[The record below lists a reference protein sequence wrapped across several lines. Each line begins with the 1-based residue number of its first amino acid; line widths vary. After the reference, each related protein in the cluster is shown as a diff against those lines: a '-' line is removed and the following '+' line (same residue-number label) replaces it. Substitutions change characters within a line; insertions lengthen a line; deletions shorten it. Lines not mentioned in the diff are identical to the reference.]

1 MGVRLP
7 GSVRSTSSTP
17 RRNDHL
23 LRSRWDMPQFACPT
37 EYPPL
42 ALPARTKPLS
52 PRCSTVAAGRRG
64 EGPALSLR
72 ESLLSFFRMHWDPEP
87 GLARSAGWKAC
98 ATFRFMESPLGLT
111 IVHWDP
117 EPLAVPRRTKSAD
130 KSDALQTLRA
140 IRRRPAVAKRL
151 ECVRLQRRFP
161 KAGCNSMAGQVHGE
175 PPRL

>member
-1 MGVRLP
+1 V
-7 GSVRSTSSTP
+7 
-17 RRNDHL
+17 
-23 LRSRWDMPQFACPT
+23 
-37 EYPPL
+37 
-42 ALPARTKPLS
+42 
-52 PRCSTVAAGRRG
+52 GRFI
-64 EGPALSLR
+64 
-72 ESLLSFFRMHWDPEP
+72 ESLLSFFACIGTMHWSGFNVGQASRLPRERASASGMTGLWSASPPGQAGRLPYLAVHGKLPFLFEMHWDHEP
-87 GLARSAGWKAC
+87 DRTIRCCSCNTNLSEHFPW
-98 ATFRFMESPLGLT
+98 FRESPLGLT

-161 KAGCNSMAGQVHGE
+161 KAGCDSMAGQVHGK